1 MTITTGIYL
10 ISSNRFKPPSSNISK
25 NDSAYRIYEKNPEC
39 EVYAKKYIKCIEK
52 CYFNWG
58 HEIDCDAIQ
67 NKYNMCMSTKTS

>member
-1 MTITTGIYL
+1 MTITTGIHL
-10 ISSNRFKPPSSNISK
+10 LNSNGFKPFSCNIYK
-25 NDSAYRIYEKNPEC
+25 NDSTYRTDDKTSEC